1 LLGLLL
7 GTLVAGAAGAEPDVM
22 ARRPA
27 AELLAACETL
37 PNAGPEVTS
46 PPMGLRPFPPGGH
59 PSWGGPARDEA
70 TRCLAFV
77 EGFLWGH
84 GWAAWRASRDMYFC
98 LPGAEEGT
106 VSARDVIPAVV
117 AYLKEHPQR
126 LDQPAHLMLFTA
138 LSSTFPCSDAAPDP
152 SPNR

>member
-1 LLGLLL
+1 MLGLLV

-37 PNAGPEVTS
+37 PAAGPAVTL
-46 PPMGLRPFPPGGH
+46 PP
-59 PSWGGPARDEA
+59 RDEA

-84 GWAAWRASRDMYFC
+84 GWAAWRESRDMYFC

-117 AYLKEHPQR
+117 AYLREHPQR

-138 LSSTFPCSDAAPDP
+138 LSSTFPCSDVPPDP
-152 SPNR
+152 VPTR

>member
-1 LLGLLL
+1 MGM
-7 GTLVAGAAGAEPDVM
+7 LVAGAAGAEPDVM

-27 AELLAACETL
+27 MELLAACEQL
-37 PNAGPEVTS
+37 PAPGP
-46 PPMGLRPFPPGGH
+46 
-59 PSWGGPARDEA
+59 EA

-138 LSSTFPCSDAAPDP
+138 LSSTFPCSEATPDP